1 MEISDRSDQKL
12 IPAAVFL
19 KCIKVSTFCVY
30 LEVSTSCVLYPR
42 VYLKVS
48 QMGRPENMRFH
59 PRKQRRR
66 RIMGD
71 MIIVA
76 AVGGAVLGK
85 NAVATSLQLPGAQCT
100 PLDSIRVSGLSDRC
114 SCHGFTVP
122 AEGWTAR
129 TATVEL
135 AWDHCL
141 VHVGG
146 VLDYLQR
153 AHTSKLG
160 TLDLSR
166 ITLADRDG
174 TRFFKSLQQGQCLYL
189 EELKLSANKLKVF

>member
-1 MEISDRSDQKL
+1 MRRPDGRLLAVMSRLAI
-12 IPAAVFL
+12 IIAAV
-19 KCIKVSTFCVY
+19 
-30 LEVSTSCVLYPR
+30 
-42 VYLKVS
+42 
-48 QMGRPENMRFH
+48 
-59 PRKQRRR
+59 
-66 RIMGD
+66 D
-71 MIIVA
+71 
-76 AVGGAVLGK
+76 AVLGK

-129 TATVEL
+129 TATEL

>member
-1 MEISDRSDQKL
+1 MSRL
-12 IPAAVFL
+12 V
-19 KCIKVSTFCVY
+19 
-30 LEVSTSCVLYPR
+30 
-42 VYLKVS
+42 
-48 QMGRPENMRFH
+48 
-59 PRKQRRR
+59 
-66 RIMGD
+66 
-71 MIIVA
+71 IIVA
-76 AVGGAVLGK
+76 AAGAVLGT